1 MVSEGELSKGECLL
15 KAFGLLCFSS
25 LFDAFFVTPVEQS
38 YVFRAKLFAECF
50 QYRLV
55 ICSCRGTAIVSY
67 MALG

>member
-1 MVSEGELSKGECLL
+1 MPTEGS
-15 KAFGLLCFSS
+15 FGLLCFSS

-55 ICSCRGTAIVSY
+55 ICS
-67 MALG
+67 LNQN